1 MNQLTLTPRAR
12 STDPQTSADAA
23 RSVTGLRPKQE
34 AVLYVFR
41 AYGPLTLEQLVQRY
55 DRARKERYLNL
66 GLPQQSPSGIRTRCS
81 ELVAMGLVRDTGE
94 RRKMSTGRMAIV
106 WEAV

>member
-23 RSVTGLRPKQE
+23 RSVTGLREKQK
-34 AVLYVFR
+34 AVLRVFD
-41 AYGPLTLEQLVQRY
+41 AYGPQTLGELVQSY
-55 DRARKERYLNL
+55 RYLSL
-66 GLPQQSPSGIRTRCS
+66 KLPRQSDSGIRTRCS
-81 ELVAMGLVRDTGE
+81 ELVAMGLVRDTGL

>member
-1 MNQLTLTPRAR
+1 MELTLQPRAR

-23 RSVTGLRPKQE
+23 RSVTRLRPKQE
-34 AVLYVFR
+34 AVLKVLK
-41 AYGPLTLEQLVQRY
+41 AYGWLTLEQLVQNYGRIH
-55 DRARKERYLNL
+55 REV
-66 GLPQQSPSGIRTRCS
+66 GLPQQSDSGIRTRCS

-106 WEAV
+106 WEAA

>member
-1 MNQLTLTPRAR
+1 MIDTIPRAR

-23 RSVTGLRPKQE
+23 RSVTSLRPKQY
-34 AVLYVFR
+34 AVLKV
-41 AYGPLTLEQLVQRY
+41 
-55 DRARKERYLNL
+55 L
-66 GLPQQSPSGIRTRCS
+66 GLCGEMTDERLIACYETFDLPKQSPSGIRTRRH